1 MGGWVLV
8 GYLVERSEA
17 DLAAPL
23 LGLVAG
29 RSRRGSHDH
38 EKQEHPE
45 TGELVAAWKIKK
57 GKVKRKEKG
66 KEAYGWM
73 NGYLTSQR
81 QQECARARLD
91 ERERGEGREQPFNK
105 EESSKASTGGHLWRG
120 ERLGGGE

>member
-73 NGYLTSQR
+73 DGYLTSATTR
-81 QQECARARLD
+81 VRARLD

-120 ERLGGGE
+120 KRLGRGE

>member
-1 MGGWVLV
+1 MLV

-73 NGYLTSQR
+73 DGYLTSATTR
-81 QQECARARLD
+81 VRARD
-91 ERERGEGREQPFNK
+91 WMREKGGK
-105 EESSKASTGGHLWRG
+105 GGSSLLTKRKAAKRAQEATY
-120 ERLGGGE
+120 GGGKGWEEVNDGEE